1 MTENHDDIL
10 EITDAKKMVE
20 DGYDQLAE
28 RYAQVRTLSP
38 NNKKYIDMLARLL
51 PKDSSVLDL
60 GCGPGVPITKELA
73 RHFKVV
79 GIDFSRNQIELAK
92 KNVRIAEFHR
102 MDMTKMTFPPNS
114 FDGIFSY
121 LAIIHVP
128 REQKAGLFSKIHE
141 ILKPGGFLLIAIGCD
156 DWVSTPDDDF
166 MGVPM
171 YWSQFGAEKTKA
183 MIKDTGFE
191 VLQASKE
198 HSVFDGEEE
207 KHFFIL
213 AKKKES
219 LEGLLEDS
227 DIQIKRH

>member
-1 MTENHDDIL
+1 MTENHDEL
-10 EITDAKKMVE
+10 MGPTDARKMVE

-28 RYAQVRTLSP
+28 RYAEVRTLSP
-38 NNKKYIDMLARLL
+38 GNKKYIDMLARLL
-51 PKDSSVLDL
+51 PKDSCVLDL
-60 GCGPGVPITKELA
+60 GCGPGVPITKELV

-79 GIDFSRNQIELAK
+79 GIDFSSNQIELAR

-128 REQKAGLFSKIHE
+128 REEKASLFSKIHE

-156 DWVSTPDDDF
+156 DWVSEPGDDF
-166 MGVPM
+166 MGEPM

-191 VLQASKE
+191 IIQTSKE
-198 HSVFDGEEE
+198 YSIFDGEEE
-207 KHFFIL
+207 KHYFVL

-219 LEGLLEDS
+219 LECLLKDS
-227 DIQIKRH
+227 PIQIKKY